1 MDVADQQH
9 LKLDEDGLE
18 VHLLVD
24 RGAHISTTSS
34 SSSGIDM
41 RSRFSVGNFLIL
53 FGCVWITCV
62 DGGSS

>member
-9 LKLDEDGLE
+9 LKLDDDGLE

-34 SSSGIDM
+34 SSSGVDM
-41 RSRFSVGNFLIL
+41 RSKFSVG
-53 FGCVWITCV
+53 
-62 DGGSS
+62 GGGWGEIDDVHAGISDQR